1 MTQLSPATLRIRAG
15 ADTLVIGHRAAF
27 GHGNSATE
35 LDSDEDVRRR
45 LIQAMTDRPSL
56 DSLRRFWARL
66 QFDTQQIT
74 HMSDRALID
83 RVVAMTR
90 HGPLAAYLVPD
101 ASVKHVLGAAV
112 AEVNPRGPR
121 RQAAPSVIRGIPASG
136 SAATI
141 AAPAP
146 GVDAPFATGDSP
158 TAPRVGRGDVATSG
172 PLQVALLTIEE
183 RVIEVLRRA
192 PRRMPA
198 VLQEQSTKLFVE
210 ATHGTIV
217 EVMTVWARM
226 PVIGPGFVAEAL
238 LLADGLAPSRTAAME
253 AAAKFEQAFDRIRT
267 ARDER
272 QFDEAA
278 VFVAEAVAQIG
289 IPAFLAA
296 IWRGANR
303 FTSQNK
309 RQVGS

>member
-1 MTQLSPATLRIRAG
+1 MTQLSPATLRIHAG
-15 ADTLVIGHRAAF
+15 ADTLLIGHRAAF
-27 GHGNSATE
+27 GHGDGAIE
-35 LDSDEDVRRR
+35 LTSDEDVRCR
-45 LIQAMTDRPSL
+45 LIQAMSDRSAL

-66 QFDTQQIT
+66 QFDTRQIT
-74 HMSDRALID
+74 HTSDRALID

-90 HGPLAAYLVPD
+90 HGPLAVYLVPD

-112 AEVNPRGPR
+112 AEVNPRRPR
-121 RQAAPSVIRGIPASG
+121 RQAAPSVIRGIPSG
-136 SAATI
+136 SSAATI

-146 GVDAPFATGDSP
+146 GVDAPFATGHSP
-158 TAPRVGRGDVATSG
+158 TAPRVARGDVATSG
-172 PLQVALLTIEE
+172 PLQVALMTLEE
-183 RVIEVLRRA
+183 RIIEVLRRT

-198 VLQEQSTKLFVE
+198 VLQEQATKLFVE

-238 LLADGLAPSRTAAME
+238 LLADGLAPSRAAVME
-253 AAAKFEQAFDRIRT
+253 AAAKFERAFDRIRT

-278 VFVAEAVAQIG
+278 VFVAEAISQVG

-309 RQVGS
+309 R

>member
-1 MTQLSPATLRIRAG
+1 MSQLSPATLRIRAG
-15 ADTLVIGHRAAF
+15 ADTLVIGHRGAF
-27 GHGNSATE
+27 GRGDGATE
-35 LDSDEDVRRR
+35 LDSDEEVRRR
-45 LIQAMTDRPSL
+45 LIQAMSDQSAL
-56 DSLRRFWARL
+56 ESLRRFWARL
-66 QFDTQQIT
+66 QFDTRQIT
-74 HMSDRALID
+74 HTSDRALID
-83 RVVAMTR
+83 RVAAMTR

-101 ASVKHVLGAAV
+101 ASVKHVLGAAA
-112 AEVNPRGPR
+112 AEVNPRRPR
-121 RQAAPSVIRGIPASG
+121 SRAAPSVIRGVPAG
-136 SAATI
+136 GTAATV

-158 TAPRVGRGDVATSG
+158 TAPRAPRGDQATTG
-172 PLQVALLTIEE
+172 PLQVALMPIEE
-183 RVIEVLRRA
+183 RVIEVLRRT

-198 VLQEQSTKLFVE
+198 VLQEQSTKLFIE

-217 EVMTVWARM
+217 EVMTVWTRM
-226 PVIGPGFVAEAL
+226 PVVGSGFVLEAL
-238 LLADGLAPSRTAAME
+238 LLADGLTASSAVAME
-253 AAAKFEQAFDRIRT
+253 AAAKFDQAFERIRT

-278 VFVAEAVAQIG
+278 VLVAEAVGQIG

-309 RQVGS
+309 R